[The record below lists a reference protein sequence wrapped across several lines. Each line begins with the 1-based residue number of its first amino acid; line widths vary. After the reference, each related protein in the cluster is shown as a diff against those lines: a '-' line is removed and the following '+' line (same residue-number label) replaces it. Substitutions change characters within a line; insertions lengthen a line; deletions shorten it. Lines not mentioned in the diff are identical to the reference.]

1 MSHFDFTLNGSLFRG
16 LEGSAGSFVA
26 FSGDGSHRNKA
37 GSTNVPDDGP
47 IPQGS
52 YYIVERPSGGRVGQ
66 FEKLRSALVAGGTS
80 PVPGSSLRRYGTVSV
95 I

>member
-1 MSHFDFTLNGSLFRG
+1 MVRCSGGSKEAPAASSPSRRIA
-16 LEGSAGSFVA
+16 S
-26 FSGDGSHRNKA
+26 NKA